1 MSNILK
7 NWSERVYFI
16 ASEAKD
22 VYCLIPLSSL
32 INQKI
37 YIINSLTKTD
47 IDEILLAEKPIFVCA
62 SHIALSFLQAIR
74 PRNSFFAI
82 GIEHGLAPFKAYT
95 YSEKLLDYDLYCA
108 PTEAWAERL
117 RQLYK
122 EKADRVLTT
131 GYPRLET
138 LKTLREAINSSEISC
153 NSSEWQHTTGA
164 CNILVVF
171 SWGVSAD
178 SLSALPD
185 SSNIVY
191 LLHPADEYLVNIVE
205 FKQAVLLASSPS
217 VTSKLLAH
225 ADMVYGDFSSMTI
238 EAEVL
243 GLPVQ
248 MFACRKL
255 YRFDCDVGD
264 SFFDPSTEDFVKVP
278 HYSKQVETRNV
289 IADMNTLIEK
299 LSTDASRKRPI
310 KSDSLFPMEFYP
322 PMQPAVSLCITALN
336 KVALKIENGTYQL
349 TTVPANEVANV
360 ASALNFLIFAYKTM
374 LGRSPDVGGIRTYMN
389 DFREN
394 KEPGPLWSL
403 KILKEFAYS
412 REGQN
417 HWQNSPKKFA
427 MVHFPS

>member
-1 MSNILK
+1 MSNISN
-7 NWSERVYFI
+7 NWSEKICFI

-37 YIINSLTKTD
+37 YIINALTKTD
-47 IDEILLAEKPIFVCA
+47 IDEILSAEKPIFVCA
-62 SHIALSFLQAIR
+62 SHIALGFLEAIR
-74 PRNSFFAI
+74 PRNSFIAI

-117 RQLYK
+117 RHLYK
-122 EKADRVLTT
+122 EKADRILTT

-138 LKTLREAINSSEISC
+138 LKALREAINNNEASSQ
-153 NSSEWQHTTGA
+153 SSEWQHTTDTSK
-164 CNILVVF
+164 ILVVF
-171 SWGVSAD
+171 SWGVNAD
-178 SLSALPD
+178 SLRILPD
-185 SSNIVY
+185 LDNIVY
-191 LLHPADEYLVNIVE
+191 LLHPADEYLVTTVD
-205 FKQAVLLASSPS
+205 FKNAALLASSPS
-217 VTSKLLAH
+217 VTSTLLAH
-225 ADMVYGDFSSMTI
+225 ADIVYGDFSSMTI

-248 MFACRKL
+248 MFVCRKL

-264 SFFDPSTEDFVKVP
+264 SFFNPSLENFLKVP
-278 HYSKQVETRNV
+278 HYHKQIDAENV
-289 IADMNTLIEK
+289 IKDI
-299 LSTDASRKRPI
+299 
-310 KSDSLFPMEFYP
+310 DSLIGNLIADAGRKKSFKNESIFPVEFYP
-322 PMQPAVSLCITALN
+322 PMQSAVSLCMAALN
-336 KVALKIENGTYQL
+336 NIALKIEDGAFSL
-349 TTVPANEVANV
+349 SKIPANEAANV
-360 ASALNFLIFAYKTM
+360 ASALNFLISAYKTI

-389 DFREN
+389 DFRAN

-403 KILKEFAYS
+403 KVIKEFAYS

-427 MVHFPS
+427 MIHFPS